1 MQNVMEMLD
10 LKEGVELM
18 MVCFITQGLFLY
30 FFKRKI
36 ECEANDAMEVKL
48 NVRYIFHFSVERQRI
63 NINCCLEI

>member
-1 MQNVMEMLD
+1 MEMLD

-30 FFKRKI
+30 LFKRKV
-36 ECEANDAMEVKL
+36 EYEANDAMEVKL
-48 NVRYIFHFSVERQRI
+48 NGRYIFPFSVERQRI